1 MELFSGKT
9 LILKEMTIRLAKE
22 MEALTEA
29 RNLKEKCGNS
39 TDETNDDDD
48 HEEMEAITE
57 ARNLKEKCNNGTD
70 ETNNEEEENFL
81 GNITL
86 LIDD

>member
-22 MEALTEA
+22 MEAITEA
-29 RNLKEKCGNS
+29 RTLKEKCGN
-39 TDETNDDDD
+39 
-48 HEEMEAITE
+48 
-57 ARNLKEKCNNGTD
+57 GTD
-70 ETNNEEEENFL
+70 ETNYEEEETFL

-86 LIDD
+86 SIDD